1 MLRRGAQHRQGQGAV
16 CQGAQSPSRGSV
28 ICGHGGGPGELCGEQ
43 VVGSL
48 QSRQAGAPL
57 LRVWLRAHHAGLGEV
72 GGEGLGGEQSGA
84 AEACWAHNP
93 EVDGSKP
100 SSATAFSCRLLS
112 SFCATAAL
120 PLSGQPWLWLL
131 HSLCTVSLALH
142 PSPLLSCQSAL
153 QKGPSAGQ
161 AAVEQ
166 QTYLS
171 PQLCPGYAGGSASY
185 ADTVTVAHPHLHM
198 QSTCTGSPRQTR
210 RRAAPAAAAREAAT
224 GVAED
229 GEDRGVSGSC
239 ASSLSLRM
247 RQNGRGPPA
256 G

>member
-57 LRVWLRAHHAGLGEV
+57 LRVWVRAHQAGLGEV

-112 SFCATAAL
+112 QAFV
-120 PLSGQPWLWLL
+120 PLRPF
-131 HSLCTVSLALH
+131 
-142 PSPLLSCQSAL
+142 LS
-153 QKGPSAGQ
+153 GQ

-166 QTYLS
+166 QTYHS
-171 PQLCPGYAGGSASY
+171 PQLCPGYAGLAALLAMLTLSRLHTPPTHAEHVHGQPASEPMESSASSSS
-185 ADTVTVAHPHLHM
+185 
-198 QSTCTGSPRQTR
+198 QGGSNGPCR
-210 RRAAPAAAAREAAT
+210 RRR
-224 GVAED
+224 
-229 GEDRGVSGSC
+229 
-239 ASSLSLRM
+239 
-247 RQNGRGPPA
+247 RQRCFW
-256 G
+256 